1 MVYDMGIIIMKG
13 AAMAEEIKDSKINTE
28 MTAGEIL
35 REARTTGRR
44 KREIPTIAKQ
54 LCIREEFL
62 TALEEGDYT
71 VLPEV
76 VYILGFARNYAMEL
90 GVDPDM
96 IVEKIKKE
104 LGVAKNDEVVATA
117 PAPVQPEKPEAPK
130 TPQNKESFVKK
141 LNEIKDS
148 RACKFVVKYW
158 KWFVGGLI
166 LVVVLAGIAVMLMMP
181 GGEDHTV
188 AEAVAP
194 VVSHEPAYQQPVRE
208 RFGVENRESGE
219 IVFQSIQES
228 WVKVE
233 DARGKTVFS
242 RVLVPGDVYY
252 VPAGNKNKATFG
264 NAGGIDV
271 WVRGELVP
279 HVGDANTRKTGIT
292 LDADS
297 LLGIKKDKE

>member
-1 MVYDMGIIIMKG
+1 
-13 AAMAEEIKDSKINTE
+13 MAEEVKDIKINAE

-35 REARTTGRR
+35 RDARTTGRR

-62 TALEEGDYT
+62 TALEEGNYT

-96 IVEKIKKE
+96 IVEKIKRE
-104 LGVAKNDEVVATA
+104 LGIHKAEPVAASTDAH
-117 PAPVQPEKPEAPK
+117 EKIEAPK
-130 TPQNKESFVKK
+130 PAAKNENAGSKWKDIKECKP
-141 LNEIKDS
+141 
-148 RACKFVVKYW
+148 CKFIAKYW

-166 LVVVLAGIAVMLMMP
+166 LVVVLAGIAVMLLAP
-181 GGEDHTV
+181 SGVDHTD
-188 AEAVAP
+188 AVATIP
-194 VVSHEPAYQQPVRE
+194 VVSNEPAYQQPVRE
-208 RFGVENRESGE
+208 RFGTENRDKGE
-219 IVFQSIQES
+219 IVFQAISES

-242 RVLVPGDVYY
+242 RVLVPGDIYY

-279 HVGDANTRKTGIT
+279 HVGPDNTRKTGIE
-292 LDADS
+292 LDADA
-297 LLGIKKDKE
+297 LLGTTQTEE

>member
-1 MVYDMGIIIMKG
+1 
-13 AAMAEEIKDSKINTE
+13 MAEENKNLKTNAE

-35 REARTTGRR
+35 RDARTTGRR

-62 TALEEGDYT
+62 IALEEGNYT

-90 GVDPDM
+90 GVDPDI
-96 IVEKIKKE
+96 IVSKIKKE
-104 LGVAKNDEVVATA
+104 MGIAKHADDV
-117 PAPVQPEKPEAPK
+117 APVAVEKPEPAPK
-130 TPQNKESFVKK
+130 NKENFGKK
-141 LNEIKDS
+141 LNEIKDC

-166 LVVVLAGIAVMLMMP
+166 LVVVLAGIAVMLIAP
-181 GGEDHTV
+181 ATEDHT
-188 AEAVAP
+188 EAVATVQ
-194 VVSHEPAYQQPVRE
+194 VVNHEPAYQQPVRE
-208 RFGVENRESGE
+208 RFGVENRDSAE
-219 IVFQSIQES
+219 IIFQSVQES

-252 VPAGNKNKATFG
+252 VPAGGKNKATFG
-264 NAGGIDV
+264 NAGGIDI
-271 WVRGELVP
+271 WVRGELAP
-279 HVGDANTRKTGIT
+279 HVGELNTRKTGIN

-297 LLGIKKDKE
+297 LLGIKNSQE

>member
-1 MVYDMGIIIMKG
+1 MVYDMDIIITKG
-13 AAMAEEIKDSKINTE
+13 AGMAEETKDLKVNAE

-62 TALEEGDYT
+62 AALEEGDYT
-71 VLPEV
+71 VLPET

-104 LGVAKNDEVVATA
+104 LGIAKTENVAVA
-117 PAPVQPEKPEAPK
+117 PAPVEKPETPK
-130 TPQNKESFVKK
+130 PKNENFSKK
-141 LNEIKDS
+141 LKEIKDS
-148 RACKFVVKYW
+148 RACKFVMKYW

-166 LVVVLAGIAVMLMMP
+166 LIVILAGIAVMLISSSK
-181 GGEDHTV
+181 EDHT
-188 AEAVAP
+188 EAVATP
-194 VVSHEPAYQQPVRE
+194 VQVVSNEPAYQHPVRE
-208 RFGVENRESGE
+208 RFGVENRESAE
-219 IVFQSIQES
+219 IILQSTSES
-228 WVKVE
+228 WVKIE

-252 VPAGNKNKATFG
+252 VPAGNKNKGTFG
-264 NAGGIDV
+264 NAGGVDV
-271 WVRGELVP
+271 WVRGELAP
-279 HVGDANTRKTGIT
+279 KVGEDNTRKTGVT
-292 LDADS
+292 LDADA
-297 LLGIKKDKE
+297 LLGNKKSEE

>member
-1 MVYDMGIIIMKG
+1 
-13 AAMAEEIKDSKINTE
+13 MAEEIKDSTMNAEVNAE
-28 MTAGEIL
+28 MTAGQIL

-62 TALEEGDYT
+62 TALEDGDYT
-71 VLPEV
+71 ALPEV

-90 GVDPDM
+90 GVEPDM

-104 LGVAKNDEVVATA
+104 LGLAKNEAPIVA
-117 PAPVQPEKPEAPK
+117 PAPVEKVEVQKPVQK
-130 TPQNKESFVKK
+130 NDDFVKK
-141 LNEIKDS
+141 LNEIKNC
-148 RACKFVVKYW
+148 RACKFVIKYW

-166 LVVVLAGIAVMLMMP
+166 LVVVLAGIAVMLMTP
-181 GGEDHTV
+181 SGKNHTE
-188 AEAVAP
+188 AEATVQ
-194 VVSHEPAYQQPVRE
+194 VVTNEPAYQQPVRE
-208 RFGVENRESGE
+208 RFGTENRESAE
-219 IVFQSIQES
+219 IIFQSIQES

-271 WVRGELVP
+271 WVRGELAP
-279 HVGDANTRKTGIT
+279 HVGDDNTRKTGVT
-292 LDADS
+292 LDPDE
-297 LLGIKKDKE
+297 LLGNTKDKE

>member
-1 MVYDMGIIIMKG
+1 MVYDMDIIITKG
-13 AAMAEEIKDSKINTE
+13 AGMAEEIKDLKE

-35 REARTTGRR
+35 RDARTTGRR

-104 LGVAKNDEVVATA
+104 LGIAKNDEVVAVATA
-117 PAPVQPEKPEAPK
+117 PQPEKPEVPKAPQDK
-130 TPQNKESFVKK
+130 DSFGKK
-141 LNEIKDS
+141 LNKIKDL

-181 GGEDHTV
+181 SGEDHTV

-219 IVFQSIQES
+219 IVLQSIQES
-228 WVKVE
+228 WVKIE

-279 HVGDANTRKTGIT
+279 HVGDDNTRKTGIT

-297 LLGIKKDKE
+297 LLTGKDTEE